1 MRHPEFDLQKSI
13 CRYLDM
19 QFPKA
24 LYLSDTVASIKL
36 TIPQQVRNK
45 AIQKVGFKCP
55 DLMILDP
62 RNGYSGLFIELKI
75 DTPFK
80 KDGKI
85 KASQKDHLKG
95 QQETLMQL
103 QIRGYK
109 TCFSWGFEMTKQII
123 DDYFK

>member
-1 MRHPEFDLQKSI
+1 
-13 CRYLDM
+13 M

-109 TCFSWGFEMTKQII
+109 TCFSWGFKMTKQII